1 MENQG
6 FPTIPIEKIMMKF
19 LKKNLNPKRIGGTIW
34 SVPPHQKRKKMGIKY
49 DETTGLPSN
58 ENVDY
63 NKLLEMW
70 RNEKKKRQE
79 AEDRIKELENSLSI
93 ALDINDKYQ
102 RENKKLNEQVRD
114 AEGET
119 SIVKAVGINSP
130 EMKQANVT
138 IVELR
143 QRINELMSI
152 NKSHQDLMGKQI
164 VENEELKRDNKALA
178 KQIDDYF
185 NARLD
190 SVRKSG
196 A

>member
-1 MENQG
+1 M
-6 FPTIPIEKIMMKF
+6 T
-19 LKKNLNPKRIGGTIW
+19 
-34 SVPPHQKRKKMGIKY
+34 
-49 DETTGLPSN
+49 
-58 ENVDY
+58 DY
-63 NKLLEMW
+63 NKLLGMW
-70 RNEKKKRQE
+70 REEKKRK
-79 AEDRIKELENSLSI
+79 DELENSLSI

-178 KQIDDYF
+178 KQVDDYF
-185 NARLD
+185 NARLNN
-190 SVRKSG
+190 VRKFG
-196 A
+196 V